1 MSQISPP
8 APQWF
13 WDLSGAHYSLR
24 RKDRVGEQLWISQ
37 STIQPS
43 TSGGNHD
50 SITPGDWWPHTHP
63 FSTLNFDREE
73 NKRVTKMPM
82 NKNKIFSR
90 TVNSFIPLLSWC
102 SSYQASPVLT
112 SQYSIQAG
120 GSSVHD
126 RCILHAGPFPLIFRI
141 PIPFPARVTHTQ
153 WTMRPFSKRTA
164 SYSLLCS

>member
-13 WDLSGAHYSLR
+13 WDLSAAHHSLR

-63 FSTLNFDREE
+63 FSALNFDREE

-102 SSYQASPVLT
+102 PSYQASPVST
-112 SQYSIQAG
+112 SQYP
-120 GSSVHD
+120 
-126 RCILHAGPFPLIFRI
+126 HAGWWKLSPWQVYPACWPFPFDFHNPNSI
-141 PIPFPARVTHTQ
+141 
-153 WTMRPFSKRTA
+153 S
-164 SYSLLCS
+164 C